1 MANAGPAIEVKDLR
15 KSFGNTTVLDG
26 IDFTVAQ
33 GAVFSLLGPN
43 GAGKTTVI
51 NILTTLLCSD
61 GGIAMVNGFD
71 VAKHEAEVRE
81 SISLTGQFAAVD
93 YLLTGR
99 ENLVLIGELRHVTNP
114 ARTAEALLGQ
124 FGLAEAADRR
134 TSTYSGGMRRKL
146 DIALGLIGDPAILS
160 GHAVSSLLS
169 NLFSVF
175 LVVLVGLLVGFR
187 SHASVVEWLMFVALT
202 ALFTLATTWLA
213 IMFGLLAKTV
223 EGAGSFSYILLL
235 LVFVSPGFTPT
246 ESMSA
251 PVRAFAER
259 QPITPIVDTM
269 RSLLIYGHA
278 GDSAWA
284 AFAWCGGLLAVCY
297 VASLW
302 FFRARRAPMVVSQ

>member
-1 MANAGPAIEVKDLR
+1 MKRLFSDTWTMTRRSLRHIVRSPDTIITVVAMPIALMLLFVYVFGGNFGHIFRTGPVKYVD
-15 KSFGNTTVLDG
+15 FIVPGIVAMTV
-26 IDFTVAQ
+26 V
-33 GAVFSLLGPN
+33 S
-43 GAGKTTVI
+43 
-51 NILTTLLCSD
+51 
-61 GGIAMVNGFD
+61 GIAY
-71 VAKHEAEVRE
+71 
-81 SISLTGQFAAVD
+81 AAVRLSMD
-93 YLLTGR
+93 MQRGMVSR
-99 ENLVLIGELRHVTNP
+99 F
-114 ARTAEALLGQ
+114 RT
-124 FGLAEAADRR
+124 
-134 TSTYSGGMRRKL
+134 MP
-146 DIALGLIGDPAILS
+146 IASSSILS

-175 LVVLVGLLVGFR
+175 LVVVVGLLVGFR
-187 SHASVVEWLMFVALT
+187 SHASVVEWLLFAALT

-251 PVRAFAER
+251 PVRAFAEH
-259 QPITPIVDTM
+259 QPITPVVDTM

>member
-1 MANAGPAIEVKDLR
+1 MKRLFSDTWTMTKRSLRHIVRSPDTIITVVAMPIALMLLFVYVFGGNFGHIFHTGPVRYVDFIVPGIVAM
-15 KSFGNTTVLDG
+15 TV
-26 IDFTVAQ
+26 V
-33 GAVFSLLGPN
+33 S
-43 GAGKTTVI
+43 
-51 NILTTLLCSD
+51 
-61 GGIAMVNGFD
+61 GIAY
-71 VAKHEAEVRE
+71 
-81 SISLTGQFAAVD
+81 AAVRLSMD
-93 YLLTGR
+93 MQRGMVSR
-99 ENLVLIGELRHVTNP
+99 F
-114 ARTAEALLGQ
+114 RT
-124 FGLAEAADRR
+124 
-134 TSTYSGGMRRKL
+134 MP
-146 DIALGLIGDPAILS
+146 IASSSILS

-187 SHASVVEWLMFVALT
+187 SHASVVEWLMFIALT

-246 ESMSA
+246 GSMSA
-251 PVRAFAER
+251 PVRAFAEH

-278 GDSAWA
+278 GNSAWA
-284 AFAWCGGLLAVCY
+284 AFAWSGGLLAVCY